1 MIAILVVI
9 YVVFISLGL
18 PDSLFGVAWPVL
30 GVEFGLPSSFAS
42 VYSTIVGIC
51 TGGASFV
58 AGYVIRKFGTPIVSL
73 VSIVLTAV
81 GLIGISFSPNIW
93 VMIFFAV
100 VLGYGAG
107 AIDTG
112 LNNFVSLH
120 YKASHMNWLHCFW
133 GIGVT
138 ASPMIMS
145 VFLKGETGSWRNG
158 YRVVAALELLV
169 GVIVLFALKKW
180 LAIDSSSKADEQ
192 TQDKEKNSDEKPH
205 IFKMRGMVTSI
216 LSLGF
221 YCSMEFMLGTWG
233 ASYFVKVFSLSPDVA
248 ARYVSMYFGG
258 IMLGRFITGFVSMK
272 LNDKTIIRSGLVLM
286 ACGFLILLFQEKAL
300 ALPGLLLVGVGCGP
314 IFPSILHC
322 VPERFGA
329 KFSADITGFHMGGAY
344 AVGFA
349 VQMTF
354 GFVAAATSFKIMP
367 FVLISLCAL
376 CILMNELTL
385 GKLKIPTQTLN
396 NY

>member
-30 GVEFGLPSSFAS
+30 GVEFGLPYSFAS

-58 AGYVIRKFGTPIVSL
+58 AGYVIRKFGTPLVSL
-73 VSIVLTAV
+73 VSIILTAV
-81 GLIGISFSPNIW
+81 GLIGISLSPNIW
-93 VMIFFAV
+93 VMIFFAI

-112 LNNFVSLH
+112 LNNYVSLH
-120 YKASHMNWLHCFW
+120 YKARHMNWLHCFW

-145 VFLKGETGSWRNG
+145 VCLGGEGGSWRNG
-158 YRVVAALELLV
+158 YRIVAALELLI
-169 GVIVLFALKKW
+169 GIVVLVALKKW
-180 LAIDSSSKADEQ
+180 RSLDTIAVDELS
-192 TQDKEKNSDEKPH
+192 KEKEKKTGEKPH
-205 IFKMRGMVTSI
+205 IFKMRGMIPSI

-221 YCSMEFMLGTWG
+221 YCSMEFMIGTWG
-233 ASYFVKVFSLSPDVA
+233 ASYFVNVFSLGADVA

-258 IMLGRFITGFVSMK
+258 VMLGRFLTGFASMK
-272 LNDKTIIRSGLVLM
+272 FGDKTIIRAGLSIML
-286 ACGFLILLFQEKAL
+286 CGFAILIFQHKPL
-300 ALPGLLLVGVGCGP
+300 MFPGLLLVGIGCGP
-314 IFPSILHC
+314 IFPSILHS
-322 VPERFGA
+322 VPERFGT

-344 AVGFA
+344 AIGFA

-354 GFVAAATSFKIMP
+354 GFVAAAMSFRIMP
-367 FVLISLCAL
+367 FVLIALCAL
-376 CILMNELTL
+376 CICMNETAIV
-385 GKLKIPTQTLN
+385 KIDKNVPDRE
-396 NY
+396 

>member
-30 GVEFGLPSSFAS
+30 GVEFGLPYSFAS

-58 AGYVIRKFGTPIVSL
+58 AGYVIRKFGTPLVSL
-73 VSIVLTAV
+73 VSIILTAV
-81 GLIGISFSPNIW
+81 GLIGISLSPNIW
-93 VMIFFAV
+93 VMIFFAI

-112 LNNFVSLH
+112 LNNYVSLH
-120 YKASHMNWLHCFW
+120 YKARHMNWLHCFW

-145 VFLKGETGSWRNG
+145 VCLGGEGGSWRNG
-158 YRVVAALELLV
+158 YRIVAALELLI
-169 GVIVLFALKKW
+169 GIVVLVALKKW
-180 LAIDSSSKADEQ
+180 RSLDTIAVDELSKG
-192 TQDKEKNSDEKPH
+192 KEKKTSEKPH
-205 IFKMRGMVTSI
+205 IFKMRGMIPSI

-233 ASYFVKVFSLSPDVA
+233 ASYFVNVFSLGADVA

-258 IMLGRFITGFVSMK
+258 VMLGRFLTGFASMK
-272 LNDKTIIRSGLVLM
+272 FGDKTIIRAGLSIML
-286 ACGFLILLFQEKAL
+286 CGFAILIFQYKPL
-300 ALPGLLLVGVGCGP
+300 MFPGLLLVGIGCGP
-314 IFPSILHC
+314 IFPSILHS
-322 VPERFGA
+322 VPERFGT

-354 GFVAAATSFKIMP
+354 GFVAAATSFRIMP
-367 FVLISLCAL
+367 FVLIALCAL
-376 CILMNELTL
+376 CICMNETAIV
-385 GKLKIPTQTLN
+385 KIDKNVPDRE
-396 NY
+396 

>member
-1 MIAILVVI
+1 MTAILVVI

-30 GVEFGLPSSFAS
+30 GAEFGLPTGFAS

-58 AGYVIRKFGTPIVSL
+58 AGFVIRKFGTPIVSL

-81 GLIGISFSPNIW
+81 GLIGISLSPNIW
-93 VMIFFAV
+93 VMIFFAI

-112 LNNFVSLH
+112 LNNYVSLH
-120 YKASHMNWLHCFW
+120 YKAQHMNWLHCFW

-145 VFLKGETGSWRNG
+145 VFLSGDTGSWRNG
-158 YRVVAALELLV
+158 YRVVAALELLI
-169 GVIVLFALKKW
+169 GVLVLFALKKW
-180 LAIDSSSKADEQ
+180 RSLDTIAIEEPTEKK
-192 TQDKEKNSDEKPH
+192 DKTAEKPY
-205 IFKMRGMVTSI
+205 IFKMRGIVPSI

-233 ASYFVKVFSLSPDVA
+233 ASYFVNVFSLGADIA

-258 IMLGRFITGFVSMK
+258 IMLGRFLTGFASMK
-272 LNDKTIIRSGLVLM
+272 FGDKTIIRTGLGIML
-286 ACGFLILLFQEKAL
+286 CGFAVFIFQYKPLMFPA
-300 ALPGLLLVGVGCGP
+300 LLLIGVGCGP
-314 IFPSILHC
+314 IFPSILHL
-322 VPERFGA
+322 VPERFGS
-329 KFSADITGFHMGGAY
+329 KFSADVTGFHMGGAY

-354 GFVAAATSFKIMP
+354 GFVAAATTFRIMP
-367 FVLISLCAL
+367 FVLITLCVL
-376 CILMNELTL
+376 CISMNETAIR
-385 GKLKIPTQTLN
+385 KIDKSLSN
-396 NY
+396 NV

>member
-1 MIAILVVI
+1 MITILVVI

-58 AGYVIRKFGTPIVSL
+58 AGFVIRKFGTPIVSL

-180 LAIDSSSKADEQ
+180 RAIDSSSKADEQ
-192 TQDKEKNSDEKPH
+192 TQEKEKNSDEKPH

-233 ASYFVKVFSLSPDVA
+233 ASYFVKVFSLGPDVA

-272 LNDKTIIRSGLVLM
+272 LGDKTIIRSGLVLM
-286 ACGFLILLFQEKAL
+286 ACGFSVLLFQQKAL

-314 IFPSILHC
+314 IFPSILHS

-367 FVLISLCAL
+367 FVLIALCAL
-376 CILMNELTL
+376 CISMNELTL
-385 GKLKIPTQTLN
+385 GKLKIPTQT
-396 NY
+396 

>member
-1 MIAILVVI
+1 MITVLVVI

-30 GVEFGLPSSFAS
+30 GAEFGLPSSFAS

-58 AGYVIRKFGTPIVSL
+58 AGFVIRKFGTPLVSL
-73 VSIVLTAV
+73 VSIVLTAL

-169 GVIVLFALKKW
+169 GVVVLFALKKW
-180 LAIDSSSKADEQ
+180 RAIDASSSSELSSEKKEEQ
-192 TQDKEKNSDEKPH
+192 APSEKPH

-233 ASYFVKVFSLSPDVA
+233 ASYFVKVFSLGADVA

-258 IMLGRFITGFVSMK
+258 IMLGRFITGFISMK
-272 LNDKTIIRSGLVLM
+272 LRDKTIIRAGLVLM
-286 ACGFLILLFQEKAL
+286 LLGFSVLLLQKNSL

-314 IFPSILHC
+314 IFPSILHS

-367 FVLISLCAL
+367 FVLVALCAL

-385 GKLKIPTQTLN
+385 GRLKMSSQT
-396 NY
+396 

>member
-30 GVEFGLPSSFAS
+30 GVEFGLPYSFAS

-58 AGYVIRKFGTPIVSL
+58 AGYVIRKFGTPLVSL
-73 VSIVLTAV
+73 VSIILTAV
-81 GLIGISFSPNIW
+81 GLIGISLSPNIW
-93 VMIFFAV
+93 VMIFFAI

-112 LNNFVSLH
+112 LNNYVSLH
-120 YKASHMNWLHCFW
+120 YKARHMNWLHCFW

-145 VFLKGETGSWRNG
+145 VCLGGEGGSWRNG
-158 YRVVAALELLV
+158 YRIVAALELLI
-169 GVIVLFALKKW
+169 GIVVLVALKKW
-180 LAIDSSSKADEQ
+180 RSLDTIAVDELS
-192 TQDKEKNSDEKPH
+192 KEKEKKTGEKPH
-205 IFKMRGMVTSI
+205 IFKMRGMIPSI

-221 YCSMEFMLGTWG
+221 YCSMEFMIGTWG
-233 ASYFVKVFSLSPDVA
+233 ASYFVNVFSLGADVA

-258 IMLGRFITGFVSMK
+258 VMLGRFLTGFASMK
-272 LNDKTIIRSGLVLM
+272 FGDKTIIRAGLSIML
-286 ACGFLILLFQEKAL
+286 CGFAILIFQYKPL
-300 ALPGLLLVGVGCGP
+300 MFPGLLLVGIGCGP
-314 IFPSILHC
+314 IFPSILHS
-322 VPERFGA
+322 VPERFGT

-344 AVGFA
+344 AIGFA

-354 GFVAAATSFKIMP
+354 GFVTAATSFRIMP
-367 FVLISLCAL
+367 FVLIALCAL
-376 CILMNELTL
+376 CICMNETAIV
-385 GKLKIPTQTLN
+385 KIDKNVPDRE
-396 NY
+396 

>member
-1 MIAILVVI
+1 MVAILVVI

-30 GVEFGLPSSFAS
+30 GNEFGLPESFAS

-58 AGYVIRKFGTPIVSL
+58 AGFVIRKFGTPLVSL

-81 GLIGISFSPNIW
+81 GLIGISLSTNIW
-93 VMIFFAV
+93 VMIIFAI

-112 LNNFVSLH
+112 LNNYVSLH
-120 YKASHMNWLHCFW
+120 YKARHMNWLHCFW

-145 VFLKGETGSWRNG
+145 VFLGGENGSWRNG
-158 YRVVAALELLV
+158 YRVVAALELLI
-169 GVIVLFALKKW
+169 GVVVLFALKKW
-180 LAIDSSSKADEQ
+180 RSLDADTAVNNLDGE
-192 TQDKEKNSDEKPH
+192 DKNEKGCDEKPH
-205 IFKMRGMVTSI
+205 ILKMKGMVTSI

-233 ASYFVKVFSLSPDVA
+233 ATYFVNVFSLGADIA
-248 ARYVSMYFGG
+248 ARYISMYYGG
-258 IMLGRFITGFVSMK
+258 IMLGRFLTGFASMK
-272 LNDKTIIRSGLVLM
+272 LSDKAIIRIGLAIMTVGFGILVFQYKPLM
-286 ACGFLILLFQEKAL
+286 
-300 ALPGLLLVGVGCGP
+300 LPGILLVGVGCGP
-314 IFPSILHC
+314 IFPSVLHC

-329 KFSADITGFHMGGAY
+329 RFSADITGFHMGGAY

-354 GFVAAATSFKIMP
+354 GFVAEATTFRIMP
-367 FVLISLCAL
+367 FVLISLCLL
-376 CILMNELTL
+376 CILMNEASNR
-385 GKLKIPTQTLN
+385 KIAKRLN
-396 NY
+396 NC

>member
-30 GVEFGLPSSFAS
+30 GVEFGLPYSFAS
-42 VYSTIVGIC
+42 VYSTIVGVC

-58 AGYVIRKFGTPIVSL
+58 AGFVIRKFGTPLVSL
-73 VSIVLTAV
+73 ASIILTAV
-81 GLIGISFSPNIW
+81 GLIGISLSPNIW
-93 VMIFFAV
+93 VMIFFAI

-112 LNNFVSLH
+112 LNNYVSLH
-120 YKASHMNWLHCFW
+120 YKAQHMNWLHCFW

-145 VFLKGETGSWRNG
+145 VFLGGEAGSWRNG
-158 YRVVAALELLV
+158 YRVVAAIELLI
-169 GVIVLFALKKW
+169 GVVVLFALKKW
-180 LAIDSSSKADEQ
+180 RSLDMSAKVRQPSE
-192 TQDKEKNSDEKPH
+192 EKSETKIGEKPH
-205 IFKMRGMVTSI
+205 IFKMRGMIPSI

-233 ASYFVKVFSLSPDVA
+233 ASYFVNVFSLGADVA
-248 ARYVSMYFGG
+248 ARYVSMYFCG
-258 IMLGRFITGFVSMK
+258 IMLGRFLTGFASMK
-272 LNDKTIIRSGLVLM
+272 FNDKTVIRAGLTIMLL
-286 ACGFLILLFQEKAL
+286 GFLILVFQYKPLMFPA
-300 ALPGLLLVGVGCGP
+300 LLLVGVGCGP
-314 IFPSILHC
+314 IFPSVLHS

-329 KFSADITGFHMGGAY
+329 EFSADITGFHMGGAY

-354 GFVAAATSFKIMP
+354 GFVAAATTFRIMP
-367 FVLISLCAL
+367 FVLITLCAL
-376 CILMNELTL
+376 CICMNETAIRKIER
-385 GKLKIPTQTLN
+385 KLPVRG
-396 NY
+396 

>member
-30 GVEFGLPSSFAS
+30 GAEFGLPTGFAS

-58 AGYVIRKFGTPIVSL
+58 AGFVIRKFGTPLVSL
-73 VSIVLTAV
+73 ASIILTAV
-81 GLIGISFSPNIW
+81 GLIGISLSPNIW
-93 VMIFFAV
+93 VMIFFAI

-112 LNNFVSLH
+112 LNNYVSLH
-120 YKASHMNWLHCFW
+120 YKARHMNWLHCFW

-145 VFLKGETGSWRNG
+145 LFLGGENGSWRNG
-158 YRVVAALELLV
+158 YRVVAALELLI
-169 GVIVLFALKKW
+169 GVVVLFALKKW
-180 LAIDSSSKADEQ
+180 RSLDTTALEEPEKK
-192 TQDKEKNSDEKPH
+192 KEKSVEKPH
-205 IFKMRGMVTSI
+205 IFKIPGMIPSI

-221 YCSMEFMLGTWG
+221 YCSMEFILGTWG
-233 ASYFVKVFSLSPDVA
+233 ASYFVNVFSLGADVA

-258 IMLGRFITGFVSMK
+258 IMLGRFITGFVSIK
-272 LNDKTIIRSGLVLM
+272 LGDKTIIRAGLIVML
-286 ACGFLILLFQEKAL
+286 CGFAVLLSQYKPLMFPA
-300 ALPGLLLVGVGCGP
+300 LLLVGVGCGP
-314 IFPSILHC
+314 IFPSILHS
-322 VPERFGA
+322 VPERFGT

-344 AVGFA
+344 AVGFS
-349 VQMTF
+349 VQMIF
-354 GFVAAATSFKIMP
+354 GFVAAATTFRIMP
-367 FVLISLCAL
+367 AVLISLCVLAV
-376 CILMNELTL
+376 CMNETAVRKIDKSLTN
-385 GKLKIPTQTLN
+385 KV
-396 NY
+396 